1 MVKLSLFVYACPLH
15 AFVKQRHEQQ
25 LSSVHKVGFL
35 ESRQKRF
42 QNMLEKVEFLI
53 NLQLYK
59 LTISKL
65 FIFTPLCGKSKC
77 FMKTIMEILGRVK
90 LINKNNL
97 INKIFK
103 GFHFLSYTCQVI
115 IKFQQ
120 KSFSRITL
128 DGCFL

>member
-1 MVKLSLFVYACPLH
+1 MIKLSLFVYGYPMH

-25 LSSVHKVGFL
+25 LTSVHKVGFL

-42 QNMLEKVEFLI
+42 QNMFEKVEFLI

-77 FMKTIMEILGRVK
+77 FMKTIKEILGRVRV
-90 LINKNNL
+90 NK
-97 INKIFK
+97 
-103 GFHFLSYTCQVI
+103 
-115 IKFQQ
+115 
-120 KSFSRITL
+120 
-128 DGCFL
+128 